1 MTPVLRPYQ
10 VSMARQ
16 ALRLIEQD
24 VAGILIELAT
34 GGGKTETGMA
44 IIKTLTDLGLNVGW
58 FAHRRELIK
67 QASTRATR
75 FEIEHGLIMPGHRHG
90 SSPLHIASID
100 TARARLD
107 DLADWL
113 DSLDVAF
120 FDECFPAGTPVD
132 GRPIEEIKV
141 GDYVRSFNH
150 TTNVIE
156 RRPVTHRF
164 RRAAPAL
171 LTIIL
176 VDGRRIT
183 CTREHPIFNGE
194 SYVPACSLSPGG
206 VVAVAN
212 VGSENGDPSRPSA
225 DQGCGDDVRMV
236 FDPDGMPRKGRLGA
250 SASRAG
256 LLLDRVPG
264 CLDVGEQLNHDGGHE
279 PAPCFGAD
287 GGAQS
292 DDVGSGQSQD
302 VGDASGN
309 PTPPIRQR
317 REREWPDQAAGS
329 SRRASA
335 SVGNGIR
342 SSDASEAR
350 HVAHPLQDRHRNAG
364 GEACDRGGRRQP
376 QFACSTGAGR
386 QERSILDLVRVDR
399 VEVHKPG
406 DFAGS
411 AGLCPD
417 GHVYN
422 LEVDGNNNYFVD
434 DVLVHNCHHVMADGW
449 QAVAEAARN
458 AVRIGLSAT
467 MFRKDGKGLG
477 ANGLFTHIIRGPA
490 IRDLVAQGY
499 LAPPEVYA
507 PPAKIDLAG
516 VQKRGGDWVQGQLAR
531 AVDTPELAL
540 LGARYYA
547 RYSAGEPA
555 VVFCAGVD
563 HARNVAAAFTR
574 AGWAGAAIDGEMS
587 MAERDAAIS
596 GLASGRLQ
604 VLTSCDLISEG
615 FDCPSIAAAIL
626 LRPTQSTGLYLQQ
639 VGRAL
644 RTHPGKRSGLI
655 IDLVGNVER
664 HGMPDVPRPWT
675 LEGGISGLERSVPA
689 TRRCTHCFRVQDW
702 ADRCIGCGKA
712 FPLRAPPARPMSD
725 LRNVPG
731 FRGLGAVEIAAMK
744 PTALIDLARSED
756 ELRIIARIK
765 GYDPSW
771 VEIVARKKGFAPDRP
786 ASRFAGRGGRW

>member
-1 MTPVLRPYQ
+1 MTPILRPYQ
-10 VSMARQ
+10 VAMARQ

-24 VAGILIELAT
+24 VAGILLELAT

-75 FEIEHGLIMPGHRHG
+75 FGIEHGLIMPGHRQG
-90 SSPLHIASID
+90 SSLLHIASID
-100 TARARLD
+100 TVRARLD
-107 DLADWL
+107 ELADWL
-113 DSLDVAF
+113 GSLDVAF
-120 FDECFPAGTPVD
+120 FDEG
-132 GRPIEEIKV
+132 
-141 GDYVRSFNH
+141 
-150 TTNVIE
+150 
-156 RRPVTHRF
+156 
-164 RRAAPAL
+164 
-171 LTIIL
+171 
-176 VDGRRIT
+176 
-183 CTREHPIFNGE
+183 
-194 SYVPACSLSPGG
+194 
-206 VVAVAN
+206 
-212 VGSENGDPSRPSA
+212 
-225 DQGCGDDVRMV
+225 
-236 FDPDGMPRKGRLGA
+236 
-250 SASRAG
+250 
-256 LLLDRVPG
+256 
-264 CLDVGEQLNHDGGHE
+264 
-279 PAPCFGAD
+279 
-287 GGAQS
+287 
-292 DDVGSGQSQD
+292 
-302 VGDASGN
+302 
-309 PTPPIRQR
+309 
-317 REREWPDQAAGS
+317 
-329 SRRASA
+329 
-335 SVGNGIR
+335 
-342 SSDASEAR
+342 
-350 HVAHPLQDRHRNAG
+350 
-364 GEACDRGGRRQP
+364 
-376 QFACSTGAGR
+376 
-386 QERSILDLVRVDR
+386 
-399 VEVHKPG
+399 
-406 DFAGS
+406 
-411 AGLCPD
+411 
-417 GHVYN
+417 
-422 LEVDGNNNYFVD
+422 
-434 DVLVHNCHHVMADGW
+434 HHVIADGW
-449 QAVAEAARN
+449 QAVAEAAGN
-458 AVRIGLSAT
+458 AVRICLSAT

-540 LGARYYA
+540 LAARYYA
-547 RYSAGEPA
+547 RYVQGDPA

-563 HARNVAAAFTR
+563 HARNVATSFTR
-574 AGWAGAAIDGEMS
+574 AGWAAAAIDGEMS
-587 MAERDAAIS
+587 MQERDAAIS

-675 LEGGISGLERSVPA
+675 LEGGIAGLERSVPP

-712 FPLRAPPARPMSD
+712 FPLRAPPARPMGD

-731 FRGLGAVEIAAMK
+731 FRGLDAIEIAGMK
-744 PTALIDLARSED
+744 LTALTDIARSED

-771 VEIVARKKGFAPDRP
+771 VEIVSRKKGFAADRP